1 MCPQSHTLFSGAR
14 LPVKNGGRVEPYLM
28 NIDWTSALLGCD
40 RTIREAAELL
50 TENSLRIVLV
60 VDENNRLLG
69 TVTDGDI
76 RRALMTEYA
85 ITSSVT
91 VVMQKNPA
99 TIIEGSSQHN
109 ALQIMR
115 EKDLL
120 HLPVLDMQGIVV
132 GLETVRDLL
141 FEKQRSNPVLLM
153 AGGFGRR
160 LYPLTHKMP
169 KPLLPIGEK
178 PILQAIIEQL
188 AEGGFSQ
195 FFLAV
200 HYRSE
205 QVRAHFGDGSK
216 WGVHIEY
223 LEEDRPLGTAG
234 ALAMLDPSAINS
246 PLLMMN
252 GDLITRL
259 DFGQLI
265 KFHTEHDGR
274 ATICVRE
281 YDFQIPYGVV
291 EGDGIEVSN
300 IAEKPVQKYFI
311 NAGIYV
317 LEPSVIAQCKD
328 PLSRD
333 MPDLLREIVGAG
345 GKVNM
350 FPIHEYWIDIGRIP
364 DYERAQID
372 MKEIP

>member
-1 MCPQSHTLFSGAR
+1 
-14 LPVKNGGRVEPYLM
+14 M

-76 RRALMTEYA
+76 RRALMTECG